1 MEITEEGR
9 TELETILDI
18 VINQIPNYFNLINP
32 SSDDWSI
39 DSVDDFVFGMVFNSF
54 IAKSTEYLKNNILDN
69 DKEAKLDSNL
79 EYFETTISFF
89 NENVPKIR
97 QSITANQNH
106 FPLIKPIVK
115 KLEDNTGD
123 YVFKSPWMCF
133 DFLSF

>member
-69 DKEAKLDSNL
+69 DKKAKLDANL

-97 QSITANQNH
+97 QSITANSNH
-106 FPLIKPIVK
+106 
-115 KLEDNTGD
+115 
-123 YVFKSPWMCF
+123 
-133 DFLSF
+133 

>member
-18 VINQIPNYFNLINP
+18 VINQITNYFNLINP
-32 SSDDWSI
+32 SRDDWNI
-39 DSVDDFVFGMVFNSF
+39 ESVDDFVFGMVFNSF

-69 DKEAKLDSNL
+69 DKGAKLDSNL

-97 QSITANQNH
+97 QSITANSNH
-106 FPLIKPIVK
+106 
-115 KLEDNTGD
+115 
-123 YVFKSPWMCF
+123 
-133 DFLSF
+133 